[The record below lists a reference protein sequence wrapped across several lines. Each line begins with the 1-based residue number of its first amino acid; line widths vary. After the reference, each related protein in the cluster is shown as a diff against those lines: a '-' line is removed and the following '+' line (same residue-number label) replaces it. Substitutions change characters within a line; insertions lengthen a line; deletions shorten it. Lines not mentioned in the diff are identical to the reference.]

1 MQINSV
7 YLYPNK
13 IDAYTNLLDPLTVER
28 YRKVYNRN
36 LKIFRSVDNR
46 IDLQLRNSDQK
57 SITINSS
64 AVVFNIVGRDNNQLL
79 IQKDFTLIADDST
92 KKIKGRAYITLTA
105 SELEDLEEGSY
116 QYSILQE
123 QRQTISETEYKVVSR
138 TPLYVDSQYG
148 VNGTIEIVNDA
159 LGTVVDSLVVNKFAY
174 TNPFTTGDTTPKF
187 YISSIIDAQPT
198 LGTPQS
204 IHTFQMYFKNYSG
217 SLTIEGS
224 LDEQGATPKNW
235 TTIVPSISFVSQTDS
250 IYKNVVG
257 KFNWFRIKHIPATN
271 NTGTVDKILYR

>member
-64 AVVFNIVGRDNNQLL
+64 AVVFNIVGRDNKQLL
-79 IQKDFTLIADDST
+79 VQKDFTLIPDDST
-92 KKIKGRAYITLTA
+92 RKIKGRAYVTLTA
-105 SELEDLEEGSY
+105 AELEDLQEGHY

-123 QRQTISETEYKVVSR
+123 ERQVISETEYQVTSR

-159 LGTVVDSLVVNKFAY
+159 LGSVSTSTVINKFAY
-174 TNPFTTGDTTPKF
+174 TNPFTTGDTNSKF

-198 LGTPQS
+198 LGTAQS
-204 IHTFQMYFKNYSG
+204 IHTFQLYFNNYSG
-217 SLTIEGS
+217 SLTI
-224 LDEQGATPKNW
+224 DDQGATPKNW
-235 TTIVPSISFVSQTDS
+235 TTVIPSIDFTSQTDS
-250 IYKNVVG
+250 IYKNIIG
-257 KFNWFRIKHIPATN
+257 KYNWFRIKHIPATN